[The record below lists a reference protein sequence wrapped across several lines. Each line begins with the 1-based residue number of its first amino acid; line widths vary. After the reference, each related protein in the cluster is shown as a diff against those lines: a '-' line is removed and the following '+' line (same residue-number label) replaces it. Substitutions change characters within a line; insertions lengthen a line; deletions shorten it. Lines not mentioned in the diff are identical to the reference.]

1 MKNSKFLLFAFLCIF
16 LNSCEKEIEVEVTDN
31 EPKIVLSAHFGA
43 GESINVYVSSSIP
56 LYSSNDGQIKY
67 IDNALVE
74 VSSDN
79 INWKILLY
87 DLSKRVYSLTLSEFN
102 ITEGGTYYVRAS
114 ANGYKAVKSYCIIPV
129 YNTVQLSLAKID
141 TSGTDI
147 VFGMG
152 AISISIKVKDAIGQ
166 DNYYGINTF
175 LNLQELFP
183 ENNNKWVFSDNSG
196 DGSESIFNYK
206 TYNWH
211 HGDVLKVRL
220 YQTNEAFYLF
230 HFSYANYVS
239 DNPFAEPSPIYSN
252 IENGLGICSG
262 YTYRDYFFTIP

>member
-1 MKNSKFLLFAFLCIF
+1 MKRISFLFLSF
-16 LNSCEKEIEVEVTDN
+16 LTVFLISCEKEIQVEIADN

-43 GESINVYVSSSIP
+43 GESINAYLSSSIP
-56 LYSSNDGQIKY
+56 LYNLNNGQINY

-79 INWKILLY
+79 LNWKILSY
-87 DLSKRVYSLTLSEFN
+87 DISKKIYSLTLSEFN
-102 ITEGGTYYVRAS
+102 IKEGGTYYVKAS
-114 ANGYKAVKSYCIIPV
+114 ANGYKAVKSYCSIPV
-129 YNTVQLSLAKID
+129 YNPVQLTLAKID
-141 TSGTDI
+141 TNGTDI
-147 VFGMG
+147 DMGMG
-152 AISISIKVKDAIGQ
+152 TMTFSIKVKDATGQ
-166 DNYYGINTF
+166 KNYYGIEAYMGEYQIS
-175 LNLQELFP
+175 L

-196 DGSESIFNYK
+196 DGCESIFNYK
-206 TYNWH
+206 TYYWH
-211 HGDVLKVRL
+211 HGDILKIRL